1 MRLIYLHGLDSDS
14 NAIKAQITDAYC
26 QEHHPDITVIRPD
39 LNRSPDE
46 VVALL
51 TQLIGDG
58 VDTVLVGSSLG
69 GYFANLLSDM
79 TGVPAVLLNPSIR
92 PDLSFRRFL
101 QDNFADHEQVL
112 QADTVIYT
120 TTGGWQIV
128 YGDLAWFDDHRL
140 QVAYPD
146 HLKVLL
152 KLGDELLDAQATKD
166 FYTQKGAEVL
176 AQVGGDHRI
185 SDYDQQVATV
195 IDWVNQFAK

>member
-26 QEHHPDITVIRPD
+26 QEYHPDITVIRPD

-101 QDNFADHEQVL
+101 QDNFADDGQAL

-128 YGDLAWFDDHRL
+128 YGDLVWFDDHRL

-146 HLKVLL
+146 RLKVLL

-195 IDWVNQFAK
+195 IDWVNQLAK

>member
-26 QEHHPDITVIRPD
+26 QEYHPDITVIRPD

-58 VDTVLVGSSLG
+58 VDTVLIGSSLG

-92 PDLSFRRFL
+92 PDISFRRFL
-101 QDNFADHEQVL
+101 QDNFADDGQAL
-112 QADTVIYT
+112 QADKVIYT

-128 YGDLAWFDDHRL
+128 YGDLVWFDDHRL

-146 HLKVLL
+146 RLKVLL

-166 FYTQKGAEVL
+166 FYTQKCAEVL

-195 IDWVNQFAK
+195 IDWVNQLAK

>member
-26 QEHHPDITVIRPD
+26 QEYHPDITVIRPD

-101 QDNFADHEQVL
+101 QDNFADEQAL

-128 YGDLAWFDDHRL
+128 YGDLVWFDDHRL

-146 HLKVLL
+146 RLKVLL

-195 IDWVNQFAK
+195 IDWVNQLAK